1 MIGGEKIC
9 IQKLIHSKVRGN
21 QYGKFGVIAE
31 IVANIGFPIVLSIF
45 FLTELDKAIEKLQE
59 SINEILRIIKKEKD

>member
-1 MIGGEKIC
+1 M
-9 IQKLIHSKVRGN
+9 N
-21 QYGKFGVIAE
+21 NGKFGVIAE
-31 IVANIGFPIVLSIF
+31 LVANIGFPIVLSIF